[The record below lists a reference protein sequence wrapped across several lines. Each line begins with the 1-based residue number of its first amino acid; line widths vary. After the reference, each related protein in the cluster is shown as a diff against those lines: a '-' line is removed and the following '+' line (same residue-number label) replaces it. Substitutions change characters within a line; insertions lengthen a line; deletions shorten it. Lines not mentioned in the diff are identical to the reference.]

1 MRNSPLSAFTAYTE
15 AARALGSN
23 PDGQGLFTKC
33 PATLAKNLLK
43 SMSRW
48 EELARR
54 SAGLL
59 SEHGDNPS
67 VAPYENLAQ
76 VEQFVQD
83 SAAAVRNE

>member
-15 AARALGSN
+15 AARALGSS
-23 PDGQGLFTKC
+23 PDGEGLFTKC
-33 PATLAKNLLK
+33 PAALAENLLK

-54 SAGLL
+54 AATLL
-59 SEHGDNPS
+59 SEYGDNPS
-67 VAPYENLAQ
+67 EELSQ